1 MIDIDLEAI
10 SNNAP
15 KRFEEFEVAIKE
27 TLGITF
33 PEKDKE
39 LFKQVFCSGYWRALN
54 EIIETIEAQKCMNS
68 GNKTLN

>member
-33 PEKDKE
+33 PEKDRE

-54 EIIETIEAQKCMNS
+54 EIIETIEAQKITPVDKKN
-68 GNKTLN
+68 LN